1 MLILTTSEAIR
12 HTVVSYNATVPIQI
26 LKRYAAMFDTEP
38 IAWLFIVQKGDP
50 AELLAQLRG
59 QPFETWE
66 YIDRTDGWFEAV
78 FITSDDGFG
87 HVVLLRDQPDSD
99 PELLETCRTFATTG
113 E

>member
-1 MLILTTSEAIR
+1 MLILATSEAIR
-12 HTVVSYNATVPIQI
+12 HAVVSYNVTVPIQI
-26 LKRYAAMFDTEP
+26 LERYAVMFDTEP

-50 AELLAQLRG
+50 AGLLAQLRG

-66 YIDRTDGWFEAV
+66 YIDCTDGWFEAV
-78 FITSDDGFG
+78 FITSDEGFG

-99 PELLETCRTFATTG
+99 SELLQTCRAFATIG